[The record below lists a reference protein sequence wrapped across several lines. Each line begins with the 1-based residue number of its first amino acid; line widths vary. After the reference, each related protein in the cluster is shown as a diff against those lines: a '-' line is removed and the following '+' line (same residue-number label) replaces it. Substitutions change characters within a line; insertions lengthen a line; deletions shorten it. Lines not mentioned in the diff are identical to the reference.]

1 MLDAEHT
8 ESKPAHDTGPQLPLS
23 YGSYLRVP
31 ELLELQTR
39 LGPQD
44 AHDEMLFIITQQA
57 QELWFKQILHDLGAV
72 IGSLGGG
79 DIPRALHLLGRI
91 NTIMRVVGQEV
102 TILETMPPPEFH
114 RFRHV
119 LSPASGFESL
129 QFRELELASGLR
141 EPTFIKLIE
150 RHISVPELWERWP
163 KSLHDAFLEQLE
175 PLASDPVDA
184 VVEVYSHPERHG
196 YLFLLC
202 EAMSEYEVQFS
213 LWRFHHVKLVERAI
227 GDRAMGTAG
236 SAGAG
241 YLGKTL
247 GYRFFPELWEA
258 RNRLSALASETH
270 E

>member
-1 MLDAEHT
+1 MLDAEHS
-8 ESKPAHDTGPQLPLS
+8 ESTQSRETTPQLPLS

-39 LGPQD
+39 LGPED

-57 QELWFKQILHDLGAV
+57 QELWFKQILHDLRLVIDSLESGA
-72 IGSLGGG
+72 
-79 DIPRALHLLGRI
+79 IPRALHLLGRI
-91 NTIMRVVGQEV
+91 NTIVRVVSQEV
-102 TILETMPPPEFH
+102 TVLETMPPPEFH

-150 RHISVPELWERWP
+150 RHISVPELWNRWP
-163 KSLHDAFLEQLE
+163 RTLHDAFMEQL
-175 PLASDPVDA
+175 ASLSSEPVDA
-184 VVEVYSHPERHG
+184 LVEVYSHPERHG
-196 YLFLLC
+196 QLFLLS
-202 EAMSEYEVQFS
+202 EALSEYEIQFS
-213 LWRFHHVKLVERAI
+213 LWRFHHVKLVERTI

-258 RNRLSALASETH
+258 RNRLSAGASEGSD
-270 E
+270 